1 MAEQDADLLK
11 VLVGQVSKDRDI
23 DSILGKALG
32 VAGLVIAP
40 DHQQVLARR
49 AVLSGWV
56 VVNAAVANVQA
67 INDGITYRRT
77 ALDDPPAHL
86 KKMGL
91 RGLLGNLRRHGL

>member
-40 DHQQVLARR
+40 DLPGGP
-49 AVLSGWV
+49 GWV
-56 VVNAAVANVQA
+56 RRSSEVGSCERGCRERPGHRRGHTVSVNCS
-67 INDGITYRRT
+67 G
-77 ALDDPPAHL
+77 
-86 KKMGL
+86 
-91 RGLLGNLRRHGL
+91 